1 MHVDYDADIEVAVD
15 VDADLRMYGVME
27 RVYNYTLVYL
37 NVSVSHIAVN
47 VFFTEQK
54 KYLKTTF
61 FKQILSV
68 FNCTSPIKLKV
79 YGILKV
85 N

>member
-15 VDADLRMYGVME
+15 VDADLRMYGE
-27 RVYNYTLVYL
+27 SIHIQLYTGISECICFPYC
-37 NVSVSHIAVN
+37 S
-47 VFFTEQK
+47 K
-54 KYLKTTF
+54 KHLKTTF

>member
-1 MHVDYDADIEVAVD
+1 MHVDYD
-15 VDADLRMYGVME
+15 LRMYGE
-27 RVYNYTLVYL
+27 SIHIQLYTVYL